1 MAKTIYLTLEQVIVI
16 HDRQIELFG
25 GIHGISRFE
34 LLESAI
40 MRPQATFSGKDLYP
54 TVFLK
59 AAAMMHSIV
68 MNHAFVDGNK
78 RTGTVSGLVFLE
90 LNGFRLDAD
99 HDVLIDAVLK
109 VESKKWNIEKL
120 ANWLKTSSKKIS

>member
-1 MAKTIYLTLEQVIVI
+1 VAKTIYLTLEQVIVI